1 MVLLVDV
8 SSSDEPDFAQR
19 VREKQI
25 FRRSKTGRLSSVHI
39 FAFYGPKPIGIAG
52 FLPLRE
58 FSHQKIDSELLV

>member
-25 FRRSKTGRLSSVHI
+25 FRRSKTGRLSSVHK
-39 FAFYGPKPIGIAG
+39 FAFCRRRKSEDYVTSALRMPP
-52 FLPLRE
+52 LPSKGSGL
-58 FSHQKIDSELLV
+58 